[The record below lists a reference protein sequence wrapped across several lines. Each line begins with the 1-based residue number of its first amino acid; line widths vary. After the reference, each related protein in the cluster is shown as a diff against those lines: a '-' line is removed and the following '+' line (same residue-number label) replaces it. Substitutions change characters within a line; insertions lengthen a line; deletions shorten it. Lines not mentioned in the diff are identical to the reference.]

1 MHAYTALTYRTQQR
15 WHSKQTNTARLARNR
30 AFAHP
35 AVAGGWRGSACGR
48 HGLRAPALIGRPGGD
63 STHPGGAG
71 TAVDPPRVRFRTLRA
86 RAHPALQPAFN
97 PALLLSSDSC
107 SDLGQSCAFI
117 WQRAAAAV
125 AAAGSA
131 LSAAQPSQSASWMTG
146 HSASTRVRY
155 VPREHSYG
163 HFVRVQF
170 AAQQRP
176 DRNGPVWQEVGM
188 PPTPCT
194 RTHPHKAHMALTSRL
209 IHSRAWS
216 GRSAGDAI
224 RYARDTPLTRTCRAA
239 AVRTN
244 TS

>member
-1 MHAYTALTYRTQQR
+1 MDDTASALRRSLADQEATRRIREEQAPL
-15 WHSKQTNTARLARNR
+15 SIRLACG
-30 AFAHP
+30 FALF
-35 AVAGGWRGSACGR
+35 V
-48 HGLRAPALIGRPGGD
+48 HGPIP
-63 STHPGGAG
+63 
-71 TAVDPPRVRFRTLRA
+71 
-86 RAHPALQPAFN
+86 PAFN

-117 WQRAAAAV
+117 WQRAAAAA
-125 AAAGSA
+125 AAAGSS

-209 IHSRAWS
+209 IHSHAWS